1 MVQHISIRVPWTD
14 NGFIGRVCDC
24 PLKNYACHRLKAIA
38 SNSSLLC
45 QKNDTEG
52 KKLEDLTDKDKR
64 FSLPCITEGRAFMS
78 DSEITVECSHNYATY
93 GYYSHRDFIPSVQH
107 IPPYTLIARPF
118 RWLMRGEDKSRVNS
132 GLLRELNNIPDID
145 EQIASLLLRNEYGTG
160 ERVGKAWVQNPET
173 QERVFTT
180 FFEDVVPNES
190 LCFIYAKSV
199 PYIEDSDRILLG
211 VAVVDKKVNLPQKHA
226 KKANATSKL
235 ESFSWECMVQHKI
248 RKKDNI
254 FLSDSNGVFGGFL
267 LPYDQIIEKID
278 SAQNSQDREKYIKD
292 LQSIAVVI
300 PSDFRDDFSYASEHV
315 SHDAAISV
323 LLQIKRSLSKIS
335 ELGYVNTNLIECLS
349 WVDKEIEFLW
359 QDRPVYPDLGIM
371 LSVVLDGIPGC
382 SVAKELNKYIQNK
395 PNKDLFK
402 VLTDWVSAKQTPSGI
417 EFTRNHQLI
426 WNQSIVSDL
435 NTLESFK
442 RIARTSISFEQA
454 KCLWDKIIN
463 NSLNITKNPY
473 NIYTSSIYEEDTKKI
488 SLYYVDI
495 AFFVP
500 KQYRTK
506 FFGNSQD
513 YIDSANDPYRVAG
526 FATYVLSSACSEG
539 HTYLPAEELIK
550 RIAEV
555 NVQEACVIDNFTL
568 KLYEKDYFSGLIHVT
583 ENDNGRFYKLSYFYG
598 LDAKINQMV
607 DERIMLPRLVFD
619 KSKFN
624 IKLPEGVKSNQEV
637 VKEQSIAAE
646 SIAASAISVLCGP
659 AGTGKTTLL
668 TNLCKSFT
676 NKVLLLAPT
685 GKARVRM
692 QQNIAQNVV
701 CETNTIA
708 GYLVRLNSVEAGK
721 KCYDFYTGR
730 YLLPKQSDEDIVD
743 LDVIIDESSMLTE
756 EMFGALLVA
765 LQKARR
771 IIFVG
776 DVSQLPPIGAGKPFY
791 ELANKLKQMNHGFA
805 ELKIQ
810 VRFLNDNNPNPLDVE
825 LSKHFSLNSDIR
837 SQAKDEVF
845 KLLEQTPIDD
855 RLSFVEWENPDD
867 LRAKLADVLKE
878 ELHMESVD
886 DIWNFNKSL
895 GATEWNGKQ
904 NFWCGN
910 EFNQRSGIG
919 EYADKWQIIAPLR
932 NRFDVGTVGI
942 NAFIHDKYRSSM
954 LKEEVETKQN
964 SRYLYPLPLPGD
976 IIRGDKVINLI
987 NTRIWPANKPVNTP
1001 RNMAIPVANGEIGIL
1016 GQAKAFDKIRYGVE
1030 FSSQPM
1036 KCFIY
1041 KEDDFGDDNNPILE
1055 LAYAITVHKSQGSD
1069 FDTVILIM
1077 GQHMPLESREML
1089 YTALTRQK
1097 KRLVILYNGKVESLK
1112 DLKQDSKSSLLT
1124 RYSDLFEP
1132 AKNINFEEIGS
1143 ADKSK
1148 YIHVTDKGERVISK
1162 SEVIVANMLARYGI
1176 KYSYEK
1182 PLKLEGRD
1190 QPIKPDF
1197 TIEYNGKTYYWE
1209 HLGMLSQES
1218 YRNKWM
1224 LKLELYRKNNIEPI
1238 TSKDDVNGGIDS
1250 KEIENIIKK
1259 QILEE

>member
-38 SNSSLLC
+38 SNPSLLC
-45 QKNDTEG
+45 QNPGIEAKDFC
-52 KKLEDLTDKDKR
+52 DLDNKDKR

-78 DSEITVECSHNYATY
+78 DKEITLECSHNYAKY
-93 GYYSHRDFIPSVQH
+93 GYYSHRDFISSVQY
-107 IPPYTLIARPF
+107 IPPYTLVARPF
-118 RWLMRGEDKSRVNS
+118 RWLMRGKDQARSS
-132 GLLRELNNIPDID
+132 GNLLRELNNIPDID
-145 EQIASLLLRNEYGTG
+145 DQIASLLIRNENGTG
-160 ERVGKAWVQNPET
+160 EPVGKAWVQNPKT
-173 QERVFTT
+173 QEQIFTK
-180 FFEDVVPNES
+180 FFEDVVPNKS

-199 PYIEDSDRILLG
+199 PYVEDSDRILLG
-211 VAVVDKKVNLPQKHA
+211 IAVVDKTVALPQKHS
-226 KKANATSKL
+226 KRDGATSPL
-235 ESFSWECMVQHKI
+235 ESFTWECMVQHKI
-248 RKKDNI
+248 RKKGSNFLVDDNGI
-254 FLSDSNGVFGGFL
+254 FGGFL
-267 LPYDQIIEKID
+267 LPYAQIIEQIE
-278 SAQNSQDREKYIKD
+278 SAQNSKDREKYIKD
-292 LQSIAVVI
+292 LQNTVVTV
-300 PSDFRDDFSYASEHV
+300 PGDFRDDFSYASEHV

-323 LLQIKRSLSKIS
+323 LLQTKKSLTNIS
-335 ELGYVNTNLIECLS
+335 ELGYIKTNLIDCIS
-349 WVDKEIEFLW
+349 WVDKEIDFLW
-359 QDRPVYPDLGIM
+359 QDRPVYPNLGIM
-371 LSVVLDGIPGC
+371 LSVVLDGVPGC
-382 SVAKELNKYIQNK
+382 SVAKELNEYIQNHTD
-395 PNKDLFK
+395 KDLFK
-402 VLTDWVSAKQTPSGI
+402 VLTEWISAKQSPSGI
-417 EFTRNHQLI
+417 EFTRNHQII

-435 NTLESFK
+435 HLLESFK
-442 RIARTSISFEQA
+442 RISRTYISFDQA
-454 KCLWDKIIN
+454 RCLWNKIIN

-473 NIYTSSIYEEDTKKI
+473 TIYTSSICEEDNKKI
-488 SLYYVDI
+488 SLYYVDT

-526 FATYVLSSACSEG
+526 FATYVLANACSEG
-539 HTYLPAEELIK
+539 HTYLPIDELIK
-550 RIAEV
+550 RISDV
-555 NVQEACVIDNFTL
+555 NVQETCVTDSSTL
-568 KLYEKDYFSGLIHVT
+568 KLYDNEYFSGLIHVT
-583 ENDNGRFYKLSYFYG
+583 ENTNGRFYKLNYYYG
-598 LDAKINQMV
+598 LDIKINQMV
-607 DERIMLPRLVFD
+607 DERIMLPPLGFD

-624 IKLPEGVKSNQEV
+624 IKLPDGVRSNQDAI
-637 VKEQSIAAE
+637 KEQFVAAE
-646 SIAASAISVLCGP
+646 SIATSAISVLCGP

-668 TNLCKSFT
+668 TNLCRSFT

-692 QQNIAQNVV
+692 QQNIAQTVV
-701 CETNTIA
+701 AETNTIA
-708 GYLVRLNSVEAGK
+708 GYLVKLDSIEPGK
-721 KCYDFYTGR
+721 KCYDYYTGR
-730 YLLPKQSDEDIVD
+730 YLLPKQYDEESAD

-771 IIFVG
+771 VIFVG
-776 DVSQLPPIGAGKPFY
+776 DISQLPPIGAGKPFY

-805 ELKIQ
+805 ELKTQ
-810 VRFLNDNNPNPLDVE
+810 VRFLNNRNTNPLDVE
-825 LSKHFSLNSDIR
+825 LSKHFSLDSDIR
-837 SQAKDEVF
+837 LQAKDEVF
-845 KLLEQTPIDD
+845 KLLDQTSTDE
-855 RLSFVEWENPDD
+855 RLSFVEWENPEE
-867 LRAKLADVLKE
+867 LRIKLAEVLKE
-878 ELHMESVD
+878 ELNMKSVD
-886 DIWNFNKSL
+886 DIWDFNKSL
-895 GATEWNGKQ
+895 GAAEWKGGQ
-904 NFWCGN
+904 YFWCGN
-910 EFNQRSGIG
+910 EYNNRVGIG
-919 EYADKWQIIAPLR
+919 DFADKWQIIAPLR

-942 NAFIHDKYRSSM
+942 NAFIHEKYRSDM
-954 LKEEVETKQN
+954 LKNEKEQKPN
-964 SRYLYPLPLPGD
+964 YKCPDLLPLPGD

-987 NTRIWPANKPVNTP
+987 NTKIWPANKPENLT

-1030 FSSQPM
+1030 FSSQQM
-1036 KCFIY
+1036 KCFLY
-1041 KEDDFGDDNNPILE
+1041 TEGDFEEDGNPILE

-1097 KRLVILYNGKVESLK
+1097 KRLVILYNGSVESLK

-1132 AKNINFEEIGS
+1132 AKIISFDEGS
-1143 ADKSK
+1143 ASDKSK

-1162 SEVIVANMLARYGI
+1162 SEVIVANTLARHGI

-1190 QPIKPDF
+1190 KPIKPDF

-1238 TSKDDVNGGIDS
+1238 TSKDDANGGIDS